1 MDLYNDININKQLD
15 YSLMKLYFK
24 MAIALILLSGT
35 LSGQHSNIG
44 VKGGLNFYTVNTT
57 NVSNND
63 VKIGFH
69 LGLIKHFH
77 LSPNWAVQPEFV
89 ISTQGTKYS
98 GSDAKLN
105 LAYINIPVIL
115 QYMFDNGFRLQAGP
129 QLGFLVSAKSN
140 VNNNNTDVKDNM
152 KVIEFGLS
160 VGVGYIN
167 SSNGLGIDVRYN
179 RGLTKINKSIPG
191 TSTNAGLQIG
201 LFYLLNHR

>member
-1 MDLYNDININKQLD
+1 MY
-15 YSLMKLYFK
+15 
-24 MAIALILLSGT
+24 
-35 LSGQHSNIG
+35 
-44 VKGGLNFYTVNTT
+44 
-57 NVSNND
+57 
-63 VKIGFH
+63 
-69 LGLIKHFH
+69 
-77 LSPNWAVQPEFV
+77 
-89 ISTQGTKYS
+89 
-98 GSDAKLN
+98 
-105 LAYINIPVIL
+105 
-115 QYMFDNGFRLQAGP
+115 DNGFRFQAGP

-167 SSNGLGIDVRYN
+167 TSNGLGIDVRYN